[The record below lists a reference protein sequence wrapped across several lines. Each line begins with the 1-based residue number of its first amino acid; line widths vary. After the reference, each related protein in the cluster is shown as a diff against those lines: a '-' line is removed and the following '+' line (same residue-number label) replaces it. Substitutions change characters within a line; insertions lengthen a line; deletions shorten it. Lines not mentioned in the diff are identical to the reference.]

1 MFLKPILM
9 LVLFIAIAA
18 LGSNYVGDG
27 LFDFQKKAKA
37 ARLVEFTRDIATVM
51 QTYKADQASNLSL
64 PYYIDNEI
72 AGADGEGTKGNG
84 VVLTSAVISA
94 LKADKLIKGDGVP
107 DFGAILFGKATEGNA
122 GDGDDVVI
130 VNSSDEISNE
140 ICAKINEVLGVD
152 GGNGNPTTLGS
163 TAGFTHQ
170 YDLSALTLEPST
182 NPTSVSTADV
192 DAVAAV
198 LPAGSTFLNGGVEG
212 ICVEDTGSAQNTF
225 VFYVQEF

>member
-1 MFLKPILM
+1 MRQTNKTKKSGVLRKLFAKISRLM
-9 LVLFIAIAA
+9 GYELI
-18 LGSNYVGDG
+18 
-27 LFDFQKKAKA
+27 
-37 ARLVEFTRDIATVM
+37 
-51 QTYKADQASNLSL
+51 DQSNLS
-64 PYYIDNEI
+64 
-72 AGADGEGTKGNG
+72 
-84 VVLTSAVISA
+84 
-94 LKADKLIKGDGVP
+94 
-107 DFGAILFGKATEGNA
+107 F
-122 GDGDDVVI
+122 

-170 YDLSALTLEPST
+170 YDLSALTLDPST

-212 ICVEDTGSAQNTF
+212 ICIEDTGSAQNTF